1 MPARTRLLMDVRP
14 LRESP
19 AFRRLWAGSMLSAL
33 GGTMTDFAVTLQV
46 YQLTHSA
53 FAVGALGLTRM
64 IPTITVAMVGGSMAD
79 RIDRRRL
86 ILVTSL
92 AGMAVS
98 AAFAA
103 QAFAGLRQLWLLYA
117 LEVASASVSA
127 VSGPARRTI
136 LPRLLPAGLLPAGLA
151 LNQLMMPVVL
161 IAGPSLAGVIAAAG
175 GLRLCYLIDA
185 VSFTAALYGVAGLPA
200 MPPGDA
206 GPDRGLRAVAA
217 GIRFIFASRPLA
229 GAFLADLNAT
239 VLGLPLALFP
249 AINAERFGGHP
260 QTLGLLIASIGAGG
274 VLGMAFSG
282 PVAHVRR
289 PGRGM
294 LITVSVWGA
303 GMAAFGAARLLWL
316 AVAGLAVAGAAD
328 TITVVFR
335 GMIVQTAISD
345 GLRGRITAADYV
357 VGYGGGQL
365 GNLESGAVGSLFSPT
380 VSAVSGGLGTII
392 GAALIGLALP
402 AFTRYRMPA
411 PAGATEPGGAG
422 PDATRPDATRPDAT
436 RPGRAGRDGGGPA
449 ARPDERALGGS
460 GPDPLE
466 RGEPGAE
473 RGEPDSAPVTA

>member
-1 MPARTRLLMDVRP
+1 
-14 LRESP
+14 
-19 AFRRLWAGSMLSAL
+19 
-33 GGTMTDFAVTLQV
+33 
-46 YQLTHSA
+46 
-53 FAVGALGLTRM
+53 
-64 IPTITVAMVGGSMAD
+64 
-79 RIDRRRL
+79 
-86 ILVTSL
+86 
-92 AGMAVS
+92 
-98 AAFAA
+98 
-103 QAFAGLRQLWLLYA
+103 
-117 LEVASASVSA
+117 
-127 VSGPARRTI
+127 
-136 LPRLLPAGLLPAGLA
+136 
-151 LNQLMMPVVL
+151 
-161 IAGPSLAGVIAAAG
+161 
-175 GLRLCYLIDA
+175 
-185 VSFTAALYGVAGLPA
+185 
-200 MPPGDA
+200 
-206 GPDRGLRAVAA
+206 
-217 GIRFIFASRPLA
+217 
-229 GAFLADLNAT
+229 
-239 VLGLPLALFP
+239 
-249 AINAERFGGHP
+249 
-260 QTLGLLIASIGAGG
+260 
-274 VLGMAFSG
+274 MAFSG

-392 GAALIGLALP
+392 GAALIGLTLP

-422 PDATRPDATRPDAT
+422 PDATRPDAT